1 MISEQQRAS
10 VAPFIKQQAG
20 AGRTVESV
28 FVLLKEMGL
37 PMLT

>member
-1 MISEQQRAS
+1 MISGQHRAS
-10 VAPFIKQQAG
+10 VAPVVKQQAG
-20 AGRTVESV
+20 AGRAVESV